1 MESIIAALIK
11 TGSDVNATTA
21 TEEDTVL
28 HLVIK
33 HAVLRL
39 AFQTCLMILEHKPD
53 LDIRNRVRQQIIC
66 IICTII
72 YTLMYVSLPVINHIY

>member
-1 MESIIAALIK
+1 MVAVIDALLK
-11 TGSDVNATTA
+11 TGSDVNAKTT
-21 TEEDTVL
+21 TDEDTVL

-53 LDIRNRVRQQIIC
+53 LDIRNRVRVKRQ
-66 IICTII
+66 
-72 YTLMYVSLPVINHIY
+72 TLYNIEISVSRNMVRE

>member
-1 MESIIAALIK
+1 MPLHVVATSGREDMESIIAALIK
-11 TGSDVNATTA
+11 TGSDVNATTT

-39 AFQTCLMILEHKPD
+39 AFQTCLMILEHNPD
-53 LDIRNRVRQQIIC
+53 LDIRNRVIWK
-66 IICTII
+66 
-72 YTLMYVSLPVINHIY
+72 N